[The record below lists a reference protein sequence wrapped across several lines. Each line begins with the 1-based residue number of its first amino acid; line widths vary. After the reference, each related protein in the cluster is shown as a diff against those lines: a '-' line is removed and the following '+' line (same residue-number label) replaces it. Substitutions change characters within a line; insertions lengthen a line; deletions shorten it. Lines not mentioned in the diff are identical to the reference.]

1 MACINNIKIKKV
13 FDKPPGFI
21 SFIVDVS
28 DYKSINNLII
38 QISNDWI
45 TNVND
50 KSIFLKWGDLD
61 SIGCELEID
70 SKNIAINL
78 DIFSCFP
85 IYYLKKDNIFLLLVF
100 GQILIQK
107 KI

>member
-38 QISNDWI
+38 QISNDWT

-50 KSIFLKWGDLD
+50 KSIFLKWG
-61 SIGCELEID
+61 I
-70 SKNIAINL
+70 
-78 DIFSCFP
+78 
-85 IYYLKKDNIFLLLVF
+85 
-100 GQILIQK
+100 
-107 KI
+107 